1 MRTVYEL
8 PTGRLIYTDTDN
20 SAVYDLSTLPRGSGM
35 RVLVCGPR
43 RTTPLLRNTRGR
55 VLDRSV
61 FEWRVSRAPAAHVI
75 VATYNPSFRRVM
87 LSEGAMGAA
96 ARALFG
102 LPVRSVPV
110 RRTSANVVPFRER
123 APD

>member
-20 SAVYDLSTLPRGSGM
+20 SAVYDLTTLPMGSGM

-43 RTTPLLRNTRGR
+43 RTTPLVRNTRGR
-55 VLDRSV
+55 ALDRSL
-61 FEWRVSRAPAAHVI
+61 FEWRVSRAPADHVI

-87 LSEGAMGAA
+87 LSEGVMGAA

-102 LPVRSVPV
+102 LPVPSVPE
-110 RRTSANVVPFRER
+110 RRTGATVVPFRER